1 MLSLPRTGRTAAA
14 GLAVAVLASGCAVSA
29 ASTPATPAS
38 AASPKPATAAP
49 AAAPAIVPPRRAAAV
64 TAPQSAAIDHLTA
77 VARRRYAVEVHGGVA
92 IGTTHRVAHDPAL
105 LRTLQS
111 GNVAATQAYV
121 RREFPAVWYHW
132 HVSRMR
138 IRKGSAVVVET
149 GVPFV
154 VAPSQVTLRSSGG
167 RTLGTLEV
175 SVQDVIGFVR
185 FMHRNYPVDVV
196 VRGTGAAHVRSSLPA
211 ATHANLPSSGPV
223 TVAGR
228 RYLVRSFHETAWN
241 GEPVTVW
248 ILTKA

>member
-1 MLSLPRTGRTAAA
+1 MPSLTRTGRVA
-14 GLAVAVLASGCAVSA
+14 AVALTIAGLASGCAVSA
-29 ASTPATPAS
+29 ASTPATAAGAS
-38 AASPKPATAAP
+38 AAP
-49 AAAPAIVPPRRAAAV
+49 AAPATVPGGPVAAT
-64 TAPQSAAIDHLTA
+64 TAPQTAIDQLTA
-77 VARRRYAVEVHGGVA
+77 VARRQYAAEVHGGVA
-92 IGTTHRVAHDPAL
+92 IGTARRVARDPAL

-121 RREFPAVWYHW
+121 RRQFPAVWYHW

-138 IRKGSAVVVET
+138 IREGSSVVVET

-154 VAPSQVTLRSSGG
+154 VAPSQVTLRSSSG

-175 SVQDVIGFVR
+175 SVQDEIGFVR

-196 VRGTGAAHVRSSLPA
+196 VRGTGAADVRSSLPA

-223 TVAGR
+223 TIAGR
-228 RYLVRSFHETAWN
+228 RYLSRSFHETAWN